1 MCFHNL
7 FTTSS
12 TFSLVEVT
20 AEYLDS
26 QASCTLPCIFVLCS
40 IMDKNPSA
48 VSPSLPQTLTWG
60 WLQAQDSAWKP
71 WYCPTGLMQHMPWH
85 NLCCHKLP
93 SVSSPHTEKKKK
105 NQCYTAYSGNSHSLK
120 TSFFLGF
127 PKSLRFYHWEDY
139 LNQKMSGF
147 DIDPIYFQK
156 RTKWAIVYILLPKN
170 AKSNSPNTSKLLPDG
185 G

>member
-60 WLQAQDSAWKP
+60 WLQAPDSAWKP

-93 SVSSPHTEKKKK
+93 SVSSPHTEKKNK
-105 NQCYTAYSGNSHSLK
+105 NSVLHGIFRK
-120 TSFFLGF
+120 FSFFENFIFFRISQITTFL
-127 PKSLRFYHWEDY
+127 SLRRLPQSKNVRFWYRSHLLSEMY
-139 LNQKMSGF
+139 KMSNCLYSF
-147 DIDPIYFQK
+147 
-156 RTKWAIVYILLPKN
+156 
-170 AKSNSPNTSKLLPDG
+170 AKKC
-185 G
+185 